1 MKSRFHFF
9 IIIGILLISFVLG
22 SFFDLQIDKALWS
35 ENNAFGLIMASF
47 GVYPCYA
54 GLAFIGGGL
63 MSTTIKRKEL
73 PLWGKIPC
81 YLLSGI
87 AYVMAIYLCGKEWP
101 SVNGYNVPH
110 LAWLSYLISAIVFGG
125 VYVAAYLVCRKGD
138 IKQTWSMLLVMT
150 AIFVV
155 ALLPAG
161 FAIKLIIHR
170 PRFRYLVRTGV
181 TPFYNWWENCS
192 NYKNIIED
200 YEGVGIQGFPITKED
215 FKSFPSG
222 HSGTGMIMAMFLAY
236 APFFFNK
243 LKGKETLMFYIGA
256 AFGFLMMF
264 SRMVVGAHFL
274 TDTCMGSLI
283 VMVVFYIANE
293 VALRK
298 NFFAPKEAALEEK
311 EEPATQ
317 E

>member
-1 MKSRFHFF
+1 MKKRYHLF
-9 IIIGILLISFVLG
+9 IIIGILLIGFVLG

-35 ENNAFGLIMASF
+35 ENNTFGLIMASF

-73 PLWGKIPC
+73 PVWGKILC
-81 YLLSGI
+81 FFLS
-87 AYVMAIYLCGKEWP
+87 ALAFVMAIYLCAKEWP

-110 LAWLSYLISAIVFGG
+110 LAWLSYLIAGLVFAG
-125 VYVAAYLVCRKGD
+125 VYVAAYLICRKGD
-138 IKQTWSMLLVMT
+138 IKQMWAMLLVMT
-150 AIFVV
+150 VIFTV

-170 PRFRYLVRTGV
+170 PRFRYLVRTGA
-181 TPFYNWWENCS
+181 TPFYNWWENCA
-192 NYKNIIED
+192 NYKD
-200 YEGVGIQGFPITKED
+200 YIGGHIDGFPITKED

-236 APFFFNK
+236 APIFFKK

-256 AFGFLMMF
+256 AYGFLMMF
-264 SRMVVGAHFL
+264 SRMLVGAHFL

-283 VMVVFYIANE
+283 VMVVFYIVNE
-293 VALRK
+293 FARKK
-298 NFFAPKEAALEEK
+298 NFFEPKEEAIEE
-311 EEPATQ
+311 EVEPVVQ

>member
-1 MKSRFHFF
+1 MKKRYHLF
-9 IIIGILLISFVLG
+9 IIIGILLIGFVLG

-35 ENNAFGLIMASF
+35 ENNTFGLIMASF

-73 PLWGKIPC
+73 PVWGKIIC
-81 YLLSGI
+81 FFLS
-87 AYVMAIYLCGKEWP
+87 ALAFVMAIYLCAKEWP

-110 LAWLSYLISAIVFGG
+110 LAWLSYLIAGLVFAG
-125 VYVAAYLVCRKGD
+125 VYVAAYLICRKGD
-138 IKQTWSMLLVMT
+138 IKQMWAMLLVMT
-150 AIFVV
+150 VIFTV

-170 PRFRYLVRTGV
+170 PRFRYLVRTGA
-181 TPFYNWWENCS
+181 TPFYNWWENCA
-192 NYKNIIED
+192 NYKD
-200 YEGVGIQGFPITKED
+200 YIGGHIDGFPITKED

-236 APFFFNK
+236 APIFFKK

-256 AFGFLMMF
+256 AYGFLMMF
-264 SRMVVGAHFL
+264 SRMLVGAHFL

-283 VMVVFYIANE
+283 VMVVFYIVNE
-293 VALRK
+293 FARKK
-298 NFFAPKEAALEEK
+298 NFFEPKEEAIEE
-311 EEPATQ
+311 EIEPVVQ

>member
-1 MKSRFHFF
+1 MKKRYHLL
-9 IIIGILLISFVLG
+9 IIIGILLIGFVLG
-22 SFFDLQIDKALWS
+22 SFFDLQIDKVLWS
-35 ENNAFGLIMASF
+35 ENNPFGLIMASF

-54 GLAFIGGGL
+54 GLAFVGGGL

-73 PLWGKIPC
+73 PVWGKILC
-81 YLLSGI
+81 FFLS
-87 AYVMAIYLCGKEWP
+87 ALAFVMAIYLCAKEWP

-110 LAWLSYLISAIVFGG
+110 LAWLSYLIAGLVFAG
-125 VYVAAYLVCRKGD
+125 VYVAAYLICRKGD
-138 IKQTWSMLLVMT
+138 IKQMWAMLLVMT
-150 AIFVV
+150 VIFTV

-170 PRFRYLVRTGV
+170 PRFRYLVRTGA
-181 TPFYNWWENCS
+181 TPFYNWWENCA
-192 NYKNIIED
+192 NYKD
-200 YEGVGIQGFPITKED
+200 YIGGHIDGFPITKED

-236 APFFFNK
+236 APIFFKK

-256 AFGFLMMF
+256 VYGFLMMF
-264 SRMVVGAHFL
+264 SRMLVGAHFL

-283 VMVVFYIANE
+283 VMVVFYIVNE
-293 VALRK
+293 FARKK
-298 NFFAPKEAALEEK
+298 NFFEPKEEAIEE
-311 EEPATQ
+311 EAEPVVQ

>member
-1 MKSRFHFF
+1 MKKRYHLF
-9 IIIGILLISFVLG
+9 IIIGILLIGFVLG

-35 ENNAFGLIMASF
+35 ENNTFGLIMASF

-73 PLWGKIPC
+73 PVWGKILC
-81 YLLSGI
+81 FFLS
-87 AYVMAIYLCGKEWP
+87 ALAFVMAIYLCAKEWP

-110 LAWLSYLISAIVFGG
+110 LAWLSYLIAGLVFAG
-125 VYVAAYLVCRKGD
+125 VYVAAYLICRKGD
-138 IKQTWSMLLVMT
+138 IKQMWAMLLVMT
-150 AIFVV
+150 VIFTV

-170 PRFRYLVRTGV
+170 PRFRYLVRTGA
-181 TPFYNWWENCS
+181 TPFYNWWENCA
-192 NYKNIIED
+192 NYKEYIGGHID
-200 YEGVGIQGFPITKED
+200 GFPITKED

-236 APFFFNK
+236 APIFFKK

-256 AFGFLMMF
+256 AYGFLMMF
-264 SRMVVGAHFL
+264 SRMLVGAHFL

-283 VMVVFYIANE
+283 VMVVFYIVNE
-293 VALRK
+293 FARKK
-298 NFFAPKEAALEEK
+298 NFFEPKEEAIEE
-311 EEPATQ
+311 EVEPVVQ

>member
-1 MKSRFHFF
+1 MKKRYHLL
-9 IIIGILLISFVLG
+9 IIIAILLVGFVLG

-35 ENNAFGLIMASF
+35 ENNPFGLIMASF

-54 GLAFIGGGL
+54 GLAFVGGGL

-73 PLWGKIPC
+73 PLWGKILC
-81 YLLSGI
+81 FVLSAV

-101 SVNGYNVPH
+101 SVNGYNVPK
-110 LAWLSYLISAIVFGG
+110 LAWLSYLISGIVFGG

-138 IKQTWSMLLVMT
+138 VKQMWSMLLVMT
-150 AIFVV
+150 VIFTV

-181 TPFYNWWENCS
+181 TPFYNWWESCP
-192 NYKNIIED
+192 NYKD
-200 YEGVGIQGFPITKED
+200 YFGMNVDGFPITKED

-236 APFFFNK
+236 APIFFKK

-283 VMVVFYIANE
+283 VMVVFYIVNE
-293 VALRK
+293 FALKK
-298 NFFAPKEAALEEK
+298 NFFFEPKEELQEPVVEE
-311 EEPATQ
+311 
-317 E
+317 

>member
-1 MKSRFHFF
+1 MKKRYHLL
-9 IIIGILLISFVLG
+9 IIIGILLVGFVLG

-35 ENNAFGLIMASF
+35 ENNPFGLIMASF

-54 GLAFIGGGL
+54 GLAFVGGGL

-73 PLWGKIPC
+73 PLWCKLFC
-81 YLLSGI
+81 YFLSGI
-87 AYVMAIYLCGKEWP
+87 ALIMSVYLCGGEWP

-110 LAWLSYLISAIVFGG
+110 LAWLSFLIAGLVMVG
-125 VYVAAYLVCRKGD
+125 VYTLSFFVCRKGNV
-138 IKQTWSMLLVMT
+138 QQLWPMLLVMI

-161 FAIKLIIHR
+161 FVIKLIIHR
-170 PRFRYLVRTGV
+170 PRFRYLVRTGAL
-181 TPFYNWWENCS
+181 PFYNWWENCA
-192 NYKNIIED
+192 NYKD
-200 YEGVGIQGFPITKED
+200 YIGGHIDGFPITKED

-236 APFFFNK
+236 APIFFNK
-243 LKGKETLMFYIGA
+243 LKGKETLMFYIGVLW
-256 AFGFLMMF
+256 GFIMMF
-264 SRMVVGAHFL
+264 SRMLVGAHYL

-293 VALRK
+293 FAIRK
-298 NFFAPKEAALEEK
+298 GLLEVK
-311 EEPATQ
+311 EEAIEQ
-317 E
+317 VKEE

>member
-1 MKSRFHFF
+1 MKKRYHLL
-9 IIIGILLISFVLG
+9 IIIAILLVGFVLG

-35 ENNAFGLIMASF
+35 ENNPFGLIMASF

-63 MSTTIKRKEL
+63 MPTTIKRKEL
-73 PLWGKIPC
+73 PLWGKILC
-81 YLLSGI
+81 FVLSAV

-101 SVNGYNVPH
+101 SVNGYNVPK
-110 LAWLSYLISAIVFGG
+110 LAWLSYLISGIVFGG

-138 IKQTWSMLLVMT
+138 VKQMWSMLLVMT
-150 AIFVV
+150 VIFTV

-181 TPFYNWWENCS
+181 TPFYNWWESCP
-192 NYKNIIED
+192 NYKD
-200 YEGVGIQGFPITKED
+200 YFGMNVDGFQITKED

-236 APFFFNK
+236 APIFFKK

-283 VMVVFYIANE
+283 VMVVFYIVNE
-293 VALRK
+293 FALKK
-298 NFFAPKEAALEEK
+298 NFFFEPKEELQEPVVEE
-311 EEPATQ
+311 
-317 E
+317 

>member
-1 MKSRFHFF
+1 MKKRYHLL
-9 IIIGILLISFVLG
+9 IIIAILLVGFVLG

-35 ENNAFGLIMASF
+35 ENNPFGLIMASF

-73 PLWGKIPC
+73 PLWGKILC
-81 YLLSGI
+81 YVLSAI

-101 SVNGYNVPH
+101 SVNGYNVPK
-110 LAWLSYLISAIVFGG
+110 LAWLSYLISGIVFGG

-138 IKQTWSMLLVMT
+138 VKQMWSMLLVMT
-150 AIFVV
+150 VIFTV

-181 TPFYNWWENCS
+181 TPFYNWWESCP
-192 NYKNIIED
+192 NYKDYFGMNID
-200 YEGVGIQGFPITKED
+200 GFPITKED

-236 APFFFNK
+236 APIFFKK

-264 SRMVVGAHFL
+264 SRMLVGAHFL

-283 VMVVFYIANE
+283 VMIVFYIVNE
-293 VALRK
+293 FALKK
-298 NFFAPKEAALEEK
+298 NFFEPKEELQEPVVEE
-311 EEPATQ
+311 
-317 E
+317 

>member
-1 MKSRFHFF
+1 MKKRYHLL
-9 IIIGILLISFVLG
+9 IIIGILLVGFVLG

-35 ENNAFGLIMASF
+35 ENNPFGLIMASF

-54 GLAFIGGGL
+54 GLAFVGGGL

-73 PLWGKIPC
+73 PLWCKLFC
-81 YLLSGI
+81 YFLSGI
-87 AYVMAIYLCGKEWP
+87 ALIMSVYLCGGEWP

-110 LAWLSYLISAIVFGG
+110 LAWLSFLIAGLVMVG
-125 VYVAAYLVCRKGD
+125 VYALSFFVCRKGNV
-138 IKQTWSMLLVMT
+138 QQLWPMLLVMI

-161 FAIKLIIHR
+161 FVIKLIIHR
-170 PRFRYLVRTGV
+170 PRFRYLVRTGAL
-181 TPFYNWWENCS
+181 PFYNWWENCA
-192 NYKNIIED
+192 NYKD
-200 YEGVGIQGFPITKED
+200 YIGGHIDGFPITKED

-236 APFFFNK
+236 APIFFNK
-243 LKGKETLMFYIGA
+243 LKGKETLMFYIGVLW
-256 AFGFLMMF
+256 GFIMMF
-264 SRMVVGAHFL
+264 SRMLVGAHYL

-293 VALRK
+293 FAIRK
-298 NFFAPKEAALEEK
+298 GLLEVK
-311 EEPATQ
+311 EEAIEQ
-317 E
+317 VKEE